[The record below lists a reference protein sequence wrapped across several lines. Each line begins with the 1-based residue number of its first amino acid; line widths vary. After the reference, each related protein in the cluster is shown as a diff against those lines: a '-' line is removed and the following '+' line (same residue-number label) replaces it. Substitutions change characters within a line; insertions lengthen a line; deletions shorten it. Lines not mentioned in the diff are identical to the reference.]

1 MTTRVKY
8 LHSLL
13 NFTAPITVYK
23 GETSGLVIRSKAA
36 PFTKSANFQITI
48 ERKRL
53 LSMTSQMTCYDNAR
67 GYLANGIVQDR

>member
-23 GETSGLVIRSKAA
+23 GETSGLVIRRKAA

-53 LSMTSQMTCYDNAR
+53 LSQMTCYDNAR
-67 GYLANGIVQDR
+67 GYLANGIVQNR